1 MDDDLKLRARL
12 LINGYLAGRR
22 LPPEVLSP
30 IEQAVAEQLREG
42 LAQPMDEALKR
53 LIDTYADVAAGGTIA
68 TTDDN
73 PPTTTEVDWTSIGQL
88 R

>member
-1 MDDDLKLRARL
+1 MDDDLKLRARA
-12 LINGYLAGRR
+12 LIDGYLAGRS
-22 LPPEVLSP
+22 LPPEVLGP

-42 LAQPMDEALKR
+42 LAQPMGEALKH
-53 LIDTYADVAAGGTIA
+53 LIDTYADIAVGAGIAA
-68 TTDDN
+68 TDDN